1 MVTHATPARCY
12 WEATATDADVGYA
25 PLAANLDVDVAVVG
39 AGIVGLTAARQ
50 LVLAGKSVA
59 VLEGLQVGM
68 QATGRSTAKITSQ
81 HGLIYNRLIHDYGED
96 SARVY
101 AKANEFAIAYI
112 ARLVNDLHID
122 CAFEHKAAYIYAQSE
137 HDMLKIEEEAHA
149 AVRLGLPARLTTEI
163 PAALPVVAALCF
175 DGQAQFH
182 PVRYLR
188 GLAAYLAQHAQIFE
202 HTRAMQIK
210 KGIRS
215 VVRTE
220 AGHTVTA
227 QEVIVATHLPIV
239 QQGMFFTKA
248 FTISHPMMAA
258 PIDPA
263 TMPDGMFISSGQPSF
278 SFRVDKSGGAPQ
290 LIAVGP
296 AYKTGVADDEARS
309 THALAHF
316 MKETFGIER
325 SAYSWTN
332 EDYESMDGLPF
343 VGRAS
348 SATPSLYVATGFN
361 AWGISNGT
369 MAGCLLAD
377 LILERDNPAA
387 DLFDATRI
395 NPVQG
400 GVEFMKENL
409 LTAQHFVGDRFL
421 TNRPK
426 EFNVPAGEAVIG
438 KRNGESVAVYR
449 DESGML
455 HQVSAVCTHMGCVVG
470 WNATD
475 RTWDCPCHGSRFDVD
490 GAVVH
495 GPATKALKIVGP

>member
-1 MVTHATPARCY
+1 MATHTAPNRCY
-12 WEATATDADVGYA
+12 WEATAGDADVVHA
-25 PLAANLDVDVAVVG
+25 PLAANLDVDTVIIG

-59 VLEGLQVGM
+59 VLEASQIGT

-81 HGLIYNRLIHDYGED
+81 HGLIYSKLISDYGED
-96 SARVY
+96 KARVY
-101 AKANEFAIAYI
+101 AKANEFAITYI
-112 ARLVNDLHID
+112 ARLVSELAIE
-122 CAFEHKAAYIYAQSE
+122 CSFGHKAAYVYTQSE
-137 HDMLKIEEEAHA
+137 GDRHRVEAEAHA
-149 AVRLGLPARLTTEI
+149 ALRLGLPARLVTGI

-188 GLAAYLAQHAQIFE
+188 GLASYLAQHAQLFE
-202 HTRAMQIK
+202 HTRVTQIK

-227 QEVIVATHLPIV
+227 QDVVVATHLPIV

-248 FTISHPMMAA
+248 YTMSHPMMAA
-258 PIDPA
+258 PIDSA
-263 TMPDGMFISSGQPSF
+263 HVPDGMFLSTGQASY
-278 SFRVDKSGGAPQ
+278 SFRIDESGGTPF

-296 AYKTGVADDEARS
+296 TYKTGVSDDEARS
-309 THALAHF
+309 TEALARF
-316 MKETFGIER
+316 MKETFGVER

-348 SATPSLYVATGFN
+348 ASSPNLYIATGFN

-369 MAGCLLAD
+369 MAACLIAD
-377 LILERDNPAA
+377 LILGRDNPAA

-400 GVEFMKENL
+400 GVEFLKENL
-409 LTAQHFVGDRFL
+409 ATAQHFVSDRFL
-421 TNRPK
+421 TSRPK
-426 EFNVPAGEAVIG
+426 ELNVPMGGAVVA
-438 KRNGESVAVYR
+438 KRDGESVAAYR
-449 DESGML
+449 DESGVL

-495 GPATKALKIVGP
+495 GPATNALKVVES